1 MKLIKK
7 LLAVTSVSLS
17 LLAVAGCSD
26 GNYSDFKYT
35 EDNGT
40 EISYINLDIESV
52 SLVGSKKKAEQSV
65 TATVGPYF
73 AGDTTVYWSS
83 ENTEVASVSASTG
96 KTVNVILEGTG
107 STRVVVQNKSGSVKK
122 YISVVCAMEITP
134 PSGISNLSNEV
145 HGNNVY
151 FTWTDPEDVDDDL
164 DHIEIK
170 YGKKTVTVPIGR
182 EYGWA
187 RNLNT
192 EESYSFEVYAVD
204 TSGNKSSRKELEL
217 TTLALENPSTIS
229 GSGVSLSVS
238 ENNGTDVTVTWA
250 SPAVKTNYAYT
261 GVKLYS
267 TDKSAYIPEERIYNS
282 NSLTSHSFENLSIG
296 CEYTAQLFLYN
307 EDFYYDEENVIE
319 VEFLSAPSVTE
330 LNVKPYYSDG
340 FRVTWKDYDDSSYTY
355 EVTVEDKDGNPVKL
369 TKEVKVASGVQQAI
383 VSGLNPVTE
392 YNVYVTTYDAQ
403 GAKCSSPYVTGKTQ
417 KVIWRLLSGYQSG
430 YYVVQN
436 LDASSGDSKLKTGWD
451 VGAVSANVTYGY
463 WLVTSALSGTEGYFS
478 LQSCDADGNGSG
490 YYMYL
495 DTTGRAQC
503 TGTNVW
509 TDSSGYANKLQC
521 AKLTEKYITEKR
533 KDASFKLG
541 ESTVKTGAGW
551 YRFYDENLGN
561 YLCHASLVFG
571 GEPASKAEDGAGCA
585 AIYITET
592 VITE

>member
-1 MKLIKK
+1 M
-7 LLAVTSVSLS
+7 
-17 LLAVAGCSD
+17 
-26 GNYSDFKYT
+26 
-35 EDNGT
+35 
-40 EISYINLDIESV
+40 
-52 SLVGSKKKAEQSV
+52 
-65 TATVGPYF
+65 
-73 AGDTTVYWSS
+73 
-83 ENTEVASVSASTG
+83 
-96 KTVNVILEGTG
+96 
-107 STRVVVQNKSGSVKK
+107 
-122 YISVVCAMEITP
+122 
-134 PSGISNLSNEV
+134 
-145 HGNNVY
+145 
-151 FTWTDPEDVDDDL
+151 
-164 DHIEIK
+164 
-170 YGKKTVTVPIGR
+170 
-182 EYGWA
+182 
-187 RNLNT
+187 
-192 EESYSFEVYAVD
+192 
-204 TSGNKSSRKELEL
+204 EL
-217 TTLALENPSTIS
+217 TTLASEKNSIIS

-238 ENNGTDVTVTWA
+238 ENNGNDVTVTWA

-392 YNVYVTTYDAQ
+392 YKIYVTTYDAQ

-417 KVIWRLLSGYQSG
+417 KVIWRLLSGYESG
-430 YYVVQN
+430 RYVLQN
-436 LDASSGDSKLKTGWD
+436 YAKGDSKVYWD
-451 VGAVSANVTYGY
+451 VAAISPNDRNIVYGY

-495 DTTGRAQC
+495 DTTGRGM
-503 TGTNVW
+503 GTP
-509 TDSSGYANKLQC
+509 SGIWSDYIGNGKKIQC
-521 AKLTEKYITEKR
+521 AKLTEGYITEKR

-551 YRFYDENLGN
+551 YRLYDENLG
-561 YLCHASLVFG
+561 YYICHAGLLFDGVA
-571 GEPASKAEDGAGCA
+571 ASTSEDGNGCA
-585 AIYITET
+585 AVYITET